1 MGVVESPPELHL
13 LEERRLGLVVV
24 HEQRLDAL
32 PHVPLVTAPYE
43 PQPSCSLLSKSTS
56 SLEMNH
62 SGTGGTSA
70 LDVFVILLKVLFI
83 MASVVSE
90 FYSFLCVISNLSMAT
105 LRDTY

>member
-1 MGVVESPPELHL
+1 
-13 LEERRLGLVVV
+13 
-24 HEQRLDAL
+24 
-32 PHVPLVTAPYE
+32 
-43 PQPSCSLLSKSTS
+43 
-56 SLEMNH
+56 MNH